1 MTALAVFG
9 CSWAVGTGVQP
20 ADAFGARLSSK
31 LSTTNFTNLGIAG
44 SSNSRSVL
52 QLLDYVNRTDISV
65 ENSIAVFL
73 ITTPARECV
82 IIHDTI
88 PFAPCPSRVVDI
100 TSGQTDAL
108 TQSWVKHF
116 SDTPNHDFIL
126 HKNILSMQ
134 AICRQYKIQDYYI
147 VGWSD
152 VDLDLPGVNTDKI
165 YHKSCVQL
173 FGYKDSTDYADDLGK
188 QSNTYFWHCGHPNE
202 LGHELI
208 AQTLHDWIA
217 KQSNVQS

>member
-1 MTALAVFG
+1 MTSLAVFG
-9 CSWAVGTGVQP
+9 CSWTTGVGVLEI
-20 ADAFGARLSSK
+20 DSFGARLSNK
-31 LSTTNFTNLGIAG
+31 LSTTNFTNLGING

-52 QLLDYVNRTDISV
+52 QLLDYVKRTDIPI

-82 IIHDTI
+82 IHQPDQLY
-88 PFAPCPSRVVDI
+88 PGRVVDLI
-100 TSGQTDAL
+100 SGQTDDR
-108 TQSWVKHF
+108 TQSWIMHF
-116 SDTPNHDFIL
+116 SSASNINFNL
-126 HKNILSMQ
+126 HKNVLSMQ

-173 FGYKDSTDYADDLGK
+173 FGYNDQTHYMKTPPNQYLRI
-188 QSNTYFWHCGHPNE
+188 CGHPSE

-208 AQTLHDWIA
+208 AQTLHDWIT
-217 KQSNVQS
+217 KQNNAQFKI